1 MKKSE
6 FTVSMPIT
14 AYEELMAIK
23 TKHEKLTK
31 QLSECYDTTNFKLN
45 PAEPIR
51 FDFEKAEKIAK
62 EFLPYSCRN
71 ATISF

>member
-6 FTVSMPIT
+6 LTVTMPIS
-14 AYEELMAIK
+14 AYEELMEIK
-23 TKHEKLTK
+23 TEYEDLTK

-51 FDFEKAEKIAK
+51 FDYEKAEKITK
-62 EFLPYSCRN
+62 EFLPYSCKD
-71 ATISF
+71 AIICF

>member
-6 FTVSMPIT
+6 LTVTMPIS
-14 AYEELMAIK
+14 AYEELMEIK
-23 TKHEKLTK
+23 TEYEDLTK

-51 FDFEKAEKIAK
+51 FDYEKAEKIAK
-62 EFLPYSCRN
+62 EFLPYSCKD
-71 ATISF
+71 AIICF

>member
-1 MKKSE
+1 MKKSDMKV
-6 FTVSMPIT
+6 TMPIS
-14 AYEELMAIK
+14 AYEELMGIK
-23 TKHEKLTK
+23 TEHENLTK

-51 FDFEKAEKIAK
+51 FDYEKAEKIAK
-62 EFLPYSCRN
+62 EFLPYSCKD

>member
-23 TKHEKLTK
+23 TNYENLTK
-31 QLSECYDTTNFKLN
+31 QLSECYDTNNFKLN

-51 FDFEKAEKIAK
+51 FDFEKAESIAK
-62 EFLPYSCRN
+62 KYLPYSCKD
-71 ATISF
+71 AKICF

>member
-6 FTVSMPIT
+6 ITVTMPIS
-14 AYEELMAIK
+14 AYEELILIK
-23 TKHEKLTK
+23 TKYENIAK
-31 QLSECYDTTNFKLN
+31 QLSECYDLNNFKIN

-51 FDFEKAEKIAK
+51 FDFEKAEKISK
-62 EFLPYSCRN
+62 EFLPYFCQN

>member
-14 AYEELMAIK
+14 AYEELMASK
-23 TKHEKLTK
+23 TNYENLTK
-31 QLSECYDTTNFKLN
+31 QLSECYDTNNFKLN

-51 FDFEKAEKIAK
+51 FDYEKAESITRK
-62 EFLPYSCRN
+62 FLPYSCKDAR
-71 ATISF
+71 ICF

>member
-6 FTVSMPIT
+6 ITVTMPIS
-14 AYEELMAIK
+14 AYEELMVNK
-23 TKHEKLTK
+23 TNYENLTK
-31 QLSECYDTTNFKLN
+31 QLSECYDLNNFKIN

-62 EFLPYSCRN
+62 KFLPYSCKDAR
-71 ATISF
+71 ICF

>member
-6 FTVSMPIT
+6 ITVTMPIS
-14 AYEELMAIK
+14 AYEELMGMKIK
-23 TKHEKLTK
+23 YETIIK
-31 QLSECYDTTNFKLN
+31 QLSECYDLNNFKIN

-51 FDFEKAEKIAK
+51 FDFQKAEKIAK

>member
-6 FTVSMPIT
+6 FTVSMPIS
-14 AYEELMAIK
+14 AYEELMGIK
-23 TKHEKLTK
+23 TKHENLTK

-51 FDFEKAEKIAK
+51 FDYEKAEKIAK